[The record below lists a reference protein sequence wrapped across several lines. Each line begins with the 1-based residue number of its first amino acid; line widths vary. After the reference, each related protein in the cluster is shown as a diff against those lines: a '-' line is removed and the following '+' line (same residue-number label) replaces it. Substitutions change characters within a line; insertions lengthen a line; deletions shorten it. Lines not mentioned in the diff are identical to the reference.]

1 MGVGT
6 GSARAYRQ
14 VTCQEAVLHLSTAA
28 PAAAPLPREGW
39 VELTAPEELTE
50 LLGVPHPIVIEKVHD
65 RLTEEDLRLIGQSPL
80 CTVATSDAAGNCD
93 ASPKGGEPGFTLVL
107 DERTLAL
114 ADLPGN
120 RRSDGFRNILRN
132 PHVGLLYFLPGVMDV
147 LRVNGRARVLRDAPF
162 FDELADAKGTR
173 PQLALLV
180 EIDEIFRHCPASLRR
195 SGVWQPETWGTP
207 PAVPRQRG

>member
-1 MGVGT
+1 M
-6 GSARAYRQ
+6 
-14 VTCQEAVLHLSTAA
+14 HPSTAA
-28 PAAAPLPREGW
+28 PTVVPSAAPLPRDGW
-39 VELTAPEELTE
+39 VELTAPGELTE
-50 LLGVPHPIVIEKVHD
+50 LLGAPHPIVIEKVHD

-80 CTVATSDAAGNCD
+80 CTIATSDAAGNCD

-114 ADLPGN
+114 PDLPGN
-120 RRSDGFRNILRN
+120 RRSDGFRNILQN
-132 PHVGLLYFLPGVMDV
+132 PHVGLLYFIPGVMDV

-162 FDELADAKGTR
+162 FGELADAKGAR

-195 SGVWQPETWGTP
+195 SGVWKPDTWGAGAP
-207 PAVPRQRG
+207 PAIPGQRG